1 LQEQGTLTNGKVR
14 LGADPEKLRCFVFET
29 VVMISRQPIERSP
42 LLPVMTNKLPLIF
55 ADWATSR
62 WVSRLIKLR
71 SALHAD
77 KVLHGV

>member
-1 LQEQGTLTNGKVR
+1 LQEQGTLTNGKFR
-14 LGADPEKLRCFVFET
+14 LGADPEKLWCFVLET

-42 LLPVMTNKLPLIF
+42 LLPVVTNELPFIF

-62 WVSRLIKLR
+62 WVCRFIKLR

-77 KVLHGV
+77 KVLHGI